1 VSDARRRGAL
11 RVLAWAMTLLA
22 IAYLAQAVVRDW
34 RAMDFS
40 VLRVRPLVL
49 AASILLESAALAW
62 GVSAW
67 GRLIR
72 TVTGSELRLRSLLRV
87 WWSASVARFIPGKV
101 WPFVAAAGGSATTGV
116 SGPLLAATFGL
127 HAALALVTAAVVG
140 AAALERTEGEL
151 AGIALSAIALA
162 ILLVAIHPRLARGSV
177 RLIERVLGRE
187 PREWSYRWRDGAALV
202 TIHVTSW
209 LAQGVAL
216 HLFVQSIVGI
226 APTAM
231 PQVVS
236 ATALSFAGG
245 SLLSIAPAGIGVR
258 EAALAVM
265 LEPYVPAGTA
275 TMVALAARLWSV
287 AAEALLGGI
296 ALLLSRRTLPAATID
311 EEKP

>member
-1 VSDARRRGAL
+1 
-11 RVLAWAMTLLA
+11 MTLLA

-162 ILLVAIHPRLARGSV
+162 ILLSPLVRAKRRTPRRRPPSASALSLAIIAVPPVSRMKAVCH
-177 RLIERVLGRE
+177 
-187 PREWSYRWRDGAALV
+187 RWRC
-202 TIHVTSW
+202 THT
-209 LAQGVAL
+209 
-216 HLFVQSIVGI
+216 GI
-226 APTAM
+226 Y
-231 PQVVS
+231 
-236 ATALSFAGG
+236 ALSGTR
-245 SLLSIAPAGIGVR
+245 GVR
-258 EAALAVM
+258 
-265 LEPYVPAGTA
+265 
-275 TMVALAARLWSV
+275 
-287 AAEALLGGI
+287 
-296 ALLLSRRTLPAATID
+296 D
-311 EEKP
+311 ET